1 VKWLKWYIILIV
13 GLLALYMLAEYN
25 RPRII
30 DWSKTFSNR
39 DKIPYGTFVLYKE
52 LSSLFSGIQATELR
66 EPVFDHVNNNENEDE
81 LYILINR
88 SVETS
93 KADEAELYKYIERG
107 NTVFISSSDF
117 SESFKKKFNIETN
130 RYADYFDGKDS
141 SNINLSNPALKASKD
156 FSLEK
161 NTLDAHFTEIDT
173 AKASILGVNSYKN
186 INFIRLK
193 IGEGYLFLHTV
204 PVAFTNYFLLKDNN
218 AEYISKVFSYL
229 PAKPSAIFWDEY
241 YKLGRSG
248 PRTPLRVLLTRPA
261 LKWAWYTAL
270 AGMIIFVI
278 FHAKRRQRIIP
289 VINPPS
295 NDSKEFVET
304 VSRVYLNQKHHKN
317 IAEKKISFWLDF
329 VRSRFNVNTQ
339 QLSDDFCVQL
349 AHKSGTSRE
358 VIQHITNSI
367 LHVRSS
373 YSISATDLITINQ
386 QIDHF
391 YKQIK

>member
-1 VKWLKWYIILIV
+1 MV
-13 GLLALYMLAEYN
+13 GLVALYMLAEYN

-30 DWSKTFSNR
+30 DWSQTFSNR

-52 LSSLFSGIQATELR
+52 LPSLFSNIKATELR
-66 EPVFDHVNNNENEDE
+66 VPLYGHVNNNENEEE
-81 LYILINR
+81 LYILIGR
-88 SVETS
+88 RVETS
-93 KADEAELYKYIERG
+93 KADEDELYKYVERG

-117 SESFKKKFNIETN
+117 SESFEKKFKIETS
-130 RYADYFDGKDS
+130 RFADYFNDKDS
-141 SNINLSNPALKASKD
+141 ANINFSSPSLKSNKD

-173 AKASILGVNSYKN
+173 SKATILGVNSYNN
-186 INFIRLK
+186 INFIRIK
-193 IGEGYLFLHTV
+193 IGEGYLYLHTV

-218 AEYISKVFSYL
+218 IEYINKLFSYL
-229 PAKPSAIFWDEY
+229 PAKPSAVFWDEY
-241 YKLGRSG
+241 YKLGRTG
-248 PRTPLRVLLTRPA
+248 QHTPLRVLLTKPA

-270 AGMIIFVI
+270 IGMIIFVI

-289 VINPPS
+289 VITPPT

-317 IAEKKISFWLDF
+317 IAEKKITFWLDF
-329 VRSRFNVNTQ
+329 IRARFNISTQ
-339 QLSDDFCVQL
+339 PLTEEFCIQV

-358 VIQHITNSI
+358 SIQKIANNI
-367 LHVRSS
+367 LHIRSS
-373 YSISATDLITINQ
+373 SSISATDLIKINQ